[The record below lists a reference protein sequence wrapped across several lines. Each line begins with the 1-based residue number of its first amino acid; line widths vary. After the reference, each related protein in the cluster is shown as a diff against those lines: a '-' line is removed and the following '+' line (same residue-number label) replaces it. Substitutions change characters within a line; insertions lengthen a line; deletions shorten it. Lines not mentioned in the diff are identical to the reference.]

1 VSFMMCYD
9 LFMERKIFVVIFV
22 ILISLLLISC
32 SFFSQIL
39 MGSRTDVDEIFLA
52 ASITSSV
59 TNQELTATQM
69 ISLATSSEIVKST
82 PQPEGDFPTDVPT
95 GSIGGIAFHD
105 LDGDG
110 LKNDHEPIITDLL
123 VCVGELHS
131 PLCTQTDP
139 KGKYTLANLPL
150 GEAKIYLQNINK
162 NSYEMFRYVNLFE
175 EWQKIPAMQVWENW
189 VPQQE
194 LPRTKLSRIENPLLV
209 NISSSTE
216 VNLALMQGY
225 LTDIFRCGERQTKNI
240 LTFQAFDLDPSVGLV
255 RHYYE
260 NESRTFENEYAIM
273 FGDNHYAI
281 DWGNINL
288 NIIGTPL
295 YAPANGIVVFAGE
308 GDTWN
313 GKCNVVNLV
322 HPETGDSSGV
332 VHLDTVLVKE
342 RQEVLRGQL
351 LGTLGMDCTTWP
363 HVHFYFKLGYDRETG
378 AWDGR
383 DPYRDTNDPESV
395 SYWTVDNEPHCP
407 AFLGWGD

>member
-1 VSFMMCYD
+1 MCYD
-9 LFMERKIFVVIFV
+9 LFMERNIIVVFLV

-32 SFFSQIL
+32 SFFTQFF
-39 MGSRTDVDEIFLA
+39 MGSKADINELSIA
-52 ASITSSV
+52 ASITSLVAS
-59 TNQELTATQM
+59 QEMTATQM
-69 ISLATSSEIVKST
+69 VFLATSSEIEKST
-82 PQPEGDFPTDVPT
+82 PQPEVDIPTDGPT

-110 LKNDHEPIITDLL
+110 LKNDHEPVITDLS
-123 VCVGELHS
+123 VCVGELNS
-131 PLCTQTDP
+131 SLCTNTDQN
-139 KGKYTLANLPL
+139 GNYTLANLPL
-150 GEAKIYLQNINK
+150 GESEIFLK
-162 NSYEMFRYVNLFE
+162 NSNDINYEMFRYVNLFE
-175 EWQKIPAMQVWENW
+175 ELQIISALQVWENW

-209 NISSSTE
+209 NIRSSTE
-216 VNLALMQGY
+216 FNLALMQGY
-225 LTDIFRCGERQTKNI
+225 LTDIFRCGERQAKNI
-240 LTFQAFDLDPSVGLV
+240 LTFQAFDLDPSVGFV

-260 NESRTFENEYAIM
+260 DESRTFENDQAIM
-273 FGDNHYAI
+273 FGDNHFAI

-288 NIIGTPL
+288 SVIGTPL
-295 YAPANGIVVFAGE
+295 YAPANGIVIFAGE

-378 AWDGR
+378 TWDGR
-383 DPYRDTNDPESV
+383 DPYRDTANPKSV
-395 SYWTVDNEPHCP
+395 SYWTMDNEPQCP
-407 AFLGWGD
+407 AFLGQRD